1 MGLRKC
7 TGGFSSVDDAARSA
21 LNKYNPMSIFKN
33 REYGGII
40 YRAKDGTYGYTRGRL
55 GTGRTAPTFKES
67 SAGLP
72 KGSTPVGQ
80 YHTHGDYSD
89 AGFNR
94 TNKAGDYHDS
104 DIFSGADI
112 RIHNNA
118 NNTFPGYTDALGTPS
133 GRFWKIFGRVSGPND
148 ATPL

>member
-1 MGLRKC
+1 
-7 TGGFSSVDDAARSA
+7 
-21 LNKYNPMSIFKN
+21 MSIFKN

-40 YRAKDGTYGYTRGRL
+40 YRTKDGTYGYTRGRL
-55 GTGRTAPTFKES
+55 GTGRTAQTFKES

-80 YHTHGDYSD
+80 YYTYGDYSD

-94 TNKAGDYHDS
+94 TNKAGYYHDS
-104 DIFSGADI
+104 DIFFGADI

-118 NNTFPGYTDALGTPS
+118 NNTFPGYTDALEITS

-148 ATPL
+148 AMSL